1 MLQSREKRATQD
13 KWLALAQAGLSLMS
27 SKNPTFGGA
36 LGEAG
41 ATGLGA
47 LREGQS
53 TAEADRVALLGQ
65 IEQSR
70 MGREKLGLERQA
82 LAARSAAAAARG
94 GLTVPQLLSNLKNVA
109 SVAVDR
115 VNLLTGGGD
124 VTSAIQMAESQGNNQ
139 LALDIQTAQRDAL
152 QANRD
157 YTDAVRGLGG
167 YATPD
172 EGEDDTSFSARE

>member
-1 MLQSREKRATQD
+1 MLNMLQSREKRATQD

-70 MGREKLGLERQA
+70 MGRAKLDLERQA

-94 GLTVPQLLSNLKNVA
+94 AQPAGELSAGQGRLLSQYTETITALDAVLSGAVPGVTEAQRLAAAQQRQALIDERDSVIRSLAGVPFGAVA
-109 SVAVDR
+109 
-115 VNLLTGGGD
+115 GGGTGVYSMDD
-124 VTSAIQMAESQGNNQ
+124 VTQ
-139 LALDIQTAQRDAL
+139 
-152 QANRD
+152 
-157 YTDAVRGLGG
+157 
-167 YATPD
+167 
-172 EGEDDTSFSARE
+172 